1 MDVVYGKRV
10 SPSLLETYRESLAQY
25 HLYPETKFLNGRHRD
40 RGPTERRHIKISFS
54 DVHYIGKETNEL
66 DEQVFLGFDPEAQP
80 EYGMEREAY
89 AKLLSDVQQAT
100 KAYKLGAIS
109 TISGISTRYLRKICS
124 GTANVSVEI
133 LQRITSV
140 IPDLQAA
147 HTERGTQERQL
158 LDWARAEADRIGLRE
173 LAGLLDADP
182 ANLAK
187 VLSGKRRM
195 SRTLF
200 ADLVHLSGKSSIQ

>member
-1 MDVVYGKRV
+1 MNSKSRF
-10 SPSLLETYRESLAQY
+10 TLAS
-25 HLYPETKFLNGRHRD
+25 T
-40 RGPTERRHIKISFS
+40 RRR
-54 DVHYIGKETNEL
+54 
-66 DEQVFLGFDPEAQP
+66 QP

-100 KAYKLGAIS
+100 KTYKLDTIS
-109 TISGISTRYLRKICS
+109 KFSGISARYLREIRA
-124 GTANVSVEI
+124 GAANVSVQI

-147 HTERGTQERQL
+147 HTERSAQERQL
-158 LDWARAEADRIGLRE
+158 LDWARAECDRIGLRE